1 MKFKS
6 LVLSLLLVVVTL
18 GTVGCTSS
26 DDVKV
31 VTDAITKYENSK
43 DVKVVYCYINSGNQS
58 SMSVEVKDGD
68 NHYSEM
74 PYTPS
79 DTESEKST
87 EATEVDGASNQQY
100 LLYDWIKKDGT
111 AYTLNSAY
119 NEESDDSKLWIEM
132 PKGYGESVW
141 ARANLYARD
150 MLDESTLK
158 KADKEKVNLGS
169 GDVEVQTY
177 ECEIKEDKIKE
188 ILEKETTNLIKLE
201 QEEIKNKDKNSKK
214 DKVDKFLK
222 DTIDGYES
230 TSAYADGKVIYGIKD
245 KELVYVRLETGGL
258 GTAYSLERVV
268 LNQEVQV
275 RDEPTFKDNT
285 SSYYDL
291 VLSYVE
297 YKEKLN
303 EDAESTDEGSEESS
317 EATEQPTTGGDAT
330 ATPEATITPEATAT
344 PEATEETTK

>member
-6 LVLSLLLVVVTL
+6 LVLSLLFVVVTL
-18 GTVGCTSS
+18 GTVGCASS

-31 VTDAITKYENSK
+31 VKDAITKYENSK

-74 PYTPS
+74 PYTPTEDS
-79 DTESEKST
+79 ESENST
-87 EATEVDGASNQQY
+87 EATEVEGASNQQY
-100 LLYDWIKKDGT
+100 LLYDWVKKDGK
-111 AYTLNSAY
+111 AYILNSAY
-119 NEESDDSKLWIEM
+119 NEEAEDSKLWIEM
-132 PKGYGESVW
+132 PKGYGESIW
-141 ARANLYARD
+141 GRANLYARD

-158 KADKEKVNLGS
+158 KADKETVNLGD
-169 GDVEVQTY
+169 GDTEVQTY
-177 ECEIKEDKIKE
+177 ECDIKEDKIKE

-201 QEEIKNKDKNSKK
+201 QEEIKNKDKSSKK

-222 DTIDGYES
+222 DTINDYES
-230 TSAYADGKVIYGIKD
+230 TSAYADGKVVYGIKD
-245 KELVYVRLETGGL
+245 NELVYIRLETGGL
-258 GTAYSLERVV
+258 GTEYSLERVV

-275 RDEPTFKDNT
+275 RDEPTFKGNT

-297 YKEKLN
+297 YKDKLK
-303 EDAESTDEGSEESS
+303 EDSTSETDESTEATS
-317 EATEQPTTGGDAT
+317 EATEQPTNKGG
-330 ATPEATITPEATAT
+330 TAT
-344 PEATEETTK
+344 PEATEKPTK

>member
-79 DTESEKST
+79 DTDSEESTK
-87 EATEVDGASNQQY
+87 ATEVDGASNQQY

-158 KADKEKVNLGS
+158 KGGKENVNLGS

-177 ECEIKEDKIKE
+177 ECDIKEDKIKE

-201 QEEIKNKDKNSKK
+201 QEEIKNKDSNSKK

-230 TSAYADGKVIYGIKD
+230 TSAYADGKVVYGIKD

-303 EDAESTDEGSEESS
+303 EDAESTEDDSKESS